1 MSQCLKCESASRRY
15 QPGEGPSRAV
25 IVKTDCE
32 TDGSFYSTTQ
42 NKEVFAEAAAVASPL
57 HPDTLV
63 TRYRPGF
70 LSGPQHYQE

>member
-1 MSQCLKCESASRRY
+1 MKALVGAFNQEKALVGAFS
-15 QPGEGPSRAV
+15 V